1 MNKNVVEIKKKAD
14 EIKSLYNNYLRF
26 KKQTFSY
33 ANLET
38 KDGEAIF
45 VEEGKEIEVGV
56 PCYKMDEN
64 GAPVPCED
72 GTYELT
78 DGRTI
83 EVKEGLISQLM
94 GEVEIEVGDEGE
106 DEEMKKHKME
116 DGEVK
121 KEDEE
126 MKKRVMAVEQTCE
139 KMMEMLEGLMAKYEE
154 DMKKMGQKM
163 SKLYMSTQD
172 ELKRD
177 AGKKVSVVNKTNT
190 KKFMEDLRE
199 YANYR
204 DMAKTPTTTEN
215 FSAGSDKASA
225 IERMKELMANARTNG
240 SLGSINIKN

>member
-45 VEEGKEIEVGV
+45 IEEGKEIAVGV
-56 PCYKMDEN
+56 ACYKMDEN

-78 DGRTI
+78 DGRKI
-83 EVKEGLISQLM
+83 EIKEGLISQLM
-94 GEVEIEVGDEGE
+94 NDEVDEE
-106 DEEMKKHKME
+106 DDEEMKVKME
-116 DGEVK
+116 TEVK

-126 MKKRVMAVEQTCE
+126 MGKRVMAVEQTCE

-154 DMKKMGQKM
+154 DMKRMGQKM

-177 AGKKVSVVNKTNT
+177 AGKKVSVVNKTTN
-190 KKFMEDLRE
+190 KRFMEDLRE

-204 DMAKTPTTTEN
+204 DMAKTPTSTEN
-215 FSAGSDKASA
+215 FSAGTDKAGA

>member
-1 MNKNVVEIKKKAD
+1 
-14 EIKSLYNNYLRF
+14 
-26 KKQTFSY
+26 
-33 ANLET
+33 
-38 KDGEAIF
+38 
-45 VEEGKEIEVGV
+45 
-56 PCYKMDEN
+56 
-64 GAPVPCED
+64 
-72 GTYELT
+72 
-78 DGRTI
+78 
-83 EVKEGLISQLM
+83 M

-106 DEEMKKHKME
+106 EEELKKQKME

-190 KKFMEDLRE
+190 KKFMEDLRGNE
-199 YANYR
+199 KKSY
-204 DMAKTPTTTEN
+204 
-215 FSAGSDKASA
+215 GC
-225 IERMKELMANARTNG
+225 
-240 SLGSINIKN
+240 